1 MPIGLECEIVDAG
14 NYCRAVEHMGDAKIR
29 LPRLAELADPVGH
42 VSTAPQDLSSVDPAA
57 ADARNLFR
65 VHWHNGADR
74 RALVETP
81 EHIVLPSELTGVA
94 AKIIVATGNRFP
106 MIRAHKVLAAYGCLV
121 PRLVT
126 GQFDPTRHRAIWPS
140 TGNYCRGGV
149 AISRILGCRG
159 VAVLPEGM
167 SRERFEWLE
176 NWVVDPGDIVRTPG
190 TESNV
195 KEIYDACHTLAEDP
209 DNVILNQFN
218 EFGNYIAHRAVTGPA
233 LERVFHAVA
242 GDTNLRARGFVS
254 ATGSAGTLAA
264 GDHLKAML
272 GVDICAL
279 EALECPTLLQNGYGE
294 HNIQGI
300 GDKHIPF
307 IHNALNT
314 DFVIAVSDKA
324 CDALNLL
331 FNTTPGRGYLA
342 TRTGLGQEALGGLA
356 DLGLSS
362 IANVLGA
369 IKYAKYHDLG
379 SDDAVIT
386 VATDGAEL
394 YGTEL
399 DKASRASFDGQ
410 FDGLAAAEVFG
421 RYLLG
426 ATTDNMREMTRPDRE
441 AIFNLGY
448 YTWVEQQGV
457 SLEAFDARRDGAF
470 WDGMMEMVPVW
481 DRLIDDFNRQSGAI

>member
-1 MPIGLECEIVDAG
+1 MPLGLERDIVDPEIRR
-14 NYCRAVEHMGDAKIR
+14 RAVERFAESGVR
-29 LPRLAELADPVGH
+29 LPRLSTLADPVGQSGSMPEH
-42 VSTAPQDLSSVDPAA
+42 LSAVNPDA

-65 VHWHNGADR
+65 VHWHNGEDR
-74 RALVETP
+74 RSLVETP
-81 EHIVLPSELTGVA
+81 EHIVLPSELTGVE

-167 SRERFEWLE
+167 SQERFQWLE
-176 NWVVDPGDIVRTPG
+176 NWAGSPEDIVRTPG

-195 KEIYDACHTLAEDP
+195 KEIYDACHELAAIP

-218 EFGNYIAHRAVTGPA
+218 EFGNYIVHRAVTGPA
-233 LERVFHAVA
+233 MEKIFHAVDA
-242 GDTNLRARGFVS
+242 DSGLRARAFVS
-254 ATGSAGTLAA
+254 ATGSGGTLAA
-264 GDHLKAML
+264 GDHLKQAL
-272 GVDICAL
+272 GADICAV
-279 EALECPTLLQNGYGE
+279 EAFECPTLLMNGYGG

-300 GDKHIPF
+300 GDKHVPF

-314 DFVIAVSDKA
+314 DYVIAVSDKA
-324 CDALNLL
+324 SDALNLL
-331 FNTTPGRGYLA
+331 FNTTVGRGYLA
-342 TRTGLGQEALGGLA
+342 SRTGLGQETLGGLA

-362 IANVLGA
+362 IANVLAA
-369 IKYAKYHDLG
+369 IKYAKYQGLG
-379 SDDAVIT
+379 TNDAVLT
-386 VATDGAEL
+386 VATDGSEM

-399 DKASRASFDGQ
+399 DKESRATFGGN

-426 ATTDNMREMTRPDRE
+426 AATDNMKEMTRPDRE
-441 AIFNLGY
+441 GIFNLGY

-457 SLEAFDARRDGAF
+457 SLADFDARRDPNF
-470 WDGMMEMVPVW
+470 WDDMMDMVPIW
-481 DRLIDDFNRQSGAI
+481 DGLIDDFNSEAGV